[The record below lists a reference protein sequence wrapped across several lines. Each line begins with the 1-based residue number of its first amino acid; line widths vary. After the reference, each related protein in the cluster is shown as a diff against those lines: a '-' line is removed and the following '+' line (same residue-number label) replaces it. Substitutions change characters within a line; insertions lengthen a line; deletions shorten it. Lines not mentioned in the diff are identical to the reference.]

1 MKYTA
6 KSVRSGA
13 ISQRWI
19 LKYIF
24 IFQLFFS
31 QQLFSQAP
39 VVSSFTP
46 TSAALGNTV
55 TITGTNFTGASAV
68 SFGGVPAVSFIV
80 LSSTQISAVVPATV
94 AGPVSV
100 TKGGQ
105 TATKTGFYY
114 LPLSGIIT
122 DFAGY
127 WPTTTVSNNVINPD
141 DSHNLLA
148 FTYNGITY
156 STGVNNGT
164 LTGQGINYTAGDYR
178 SLPVANIAGTNSGS
192 SIYLAMANKVDGNTS
207 VANASAVAGLT
218 VKDVL
223 TDGTNGLNMGTGITN
238 LPVGAIMTFDIHL
251 IDSSKIFDA
260 EPDILI
266 TQIADPSSGNDVFQF
281 VDSSGNTV
289 GNSISQ
295 DMTLLT
301 KLGTYGLDLFNLSPG
316 APFNSAMGFSS
327 FNANTTRN
335 IRLAG
340 FKIADFGITLANY
353 GQVAALKIT
362 PSGSSDYAFIA
373 FNAHAIEMAPNIS
386 QNVEK
391 TNSSICAGGTANL
404 EVIASAA
411 YGGALTYLWEE
422 STDGG
427 TTWFTVSN
435 GGSYS
440 GATTKRLTIVAASN
454 NYRYRAT
461 VTESGT
467 FYSSTCSP
475 FTILVITPTAPTA
488 VSISSS
494 ATTCLNNLVSLSG
507 TVTGGSNLFYQW
519 ETNASGVYA
528 TITGAILKTY
538 LPPVSNTGIISYRL
552 KVSSG
557 SGCSGAVTSS
567 ASIITV
573 VGISSVTPASRCGT
587 GVVNLSATATSG
599 TISWYAASTG
609 GSALGTGTSYAPTIS
624 ATTTYYVN
632 TDASQCSSGVRV
644 PVTATIN
651 SITWAGTNTTAWSTL
666 ANWDCGGTS
675 PEVLPTPTNNITIPT
690 TPTGG
695 RFPTI
700 SGVATVN
707 NINISAGA
715 SIIVATGG
723 NFEIYGSITNSGTFT
738 ATDGTISMRG
748 TAQQVIP
755 ANSFTSNTIKNLTLN
770 NASGVLLDG
779 PLNLTGTFT
788 PAAGALTTFGHLTL
802 KSDSAGTARVA
813 YGTGNYI
820 IGNVNVERY
829 VPAKRSWRLMTAP
842 LTNSNTIFQS
852 WQNGGVYAPGKGMLV
867 TAPGGGNGI
876 DSAGNSSLKIFNV
889 ATQALQ
895 AVSNTKVPVSARNTG
910 SADNT
915 GYFVFV
921 RGDRETIN
929 IDHNGIRKNTTT
941 LTSTGY
947 LQTGTQVFPGLSAV
961 AGGFSLVGNP
971 YASPIDLQLI
981 LSNTG
986 TVNIKRKFYVWDPL
1000 LNSVGGYVTLDDV
1013 VTPGLFLPTP
1023 AGSSQGNYIQSGQ
1036 AFYTVTNTAGA
1047 ATVEM
1052 KESNKAATNN
1062 TVIFGRPLGKTST
1075 LVCNLFLFSGDGSAE
1090 LADGVRADFNVG
1102 FNAGIDDEDNIKFTN
1117 TNETFGFTRNN
1128 VFLATERR
1136 PVITNMDTLFLKLT
1150 RFEKRN
1156 YQFQFTITGFEDAGV
1171 SAILEDSYSKL
1182 ATPVNLSGNTKFSFL
1197 INNDPASQAANRF
1210 RVVFKKFSTLPV
1222 TFSFVKAYLQKDN
1235 IAVQW
1240 EMHNEINIDKYE
1252 TERSVDGVNFTK
1264 VNSTAATGNGL
1275 PGIVYK
1281 WVDTH
1286 AAEGDNFYR
1295 IKSIGL
1301 DGSMQYSQVVKVRMG
1316 NLGPLIS
1323 VYPNPVREGV
1333 MHLQFIRQPA
1343 GIYTIRITNMAGQLL
1358 MKRTLEHRTE
1368 NYIEKIELPNA
1379 IKAGNYKVS
1388 VTGKGEKEKSIS
1400 IMVR

>member
-1 MKYTA
+1 MKYSA
-6 KSVRSGA
+6 NSLHSGA
-13 ISQRWI
+13 ISHLWI

-68 SFGGVPAVSFIV
+68 SFGGIPAVSFTV
-80 LSSTQISAVVPATV
+80 LSSTQISAKVPATI
-94 AGPVSV
+94 AGSVSV

-114 LPLSGIIT
+114 LSLSGIIT

-164 LTGQGINYTAGDYR
+164 LTGQGITYTAGDYR
-178 SLPVANIAGTNSGS
+178 SLPVANIAGTNSAS
-192 SIYLAMANKVDGNTS
+192 SIYLAMASKVDGNAA

-223 TDGTNGLNMGTGITN
+223 TDGPNGLNMGTGITN
-238 LPVGAIMTFDIHL
+238 LPMSAVMTFDVHL
-251 IDSSKIFDA
+251 IDSTKISDA

-281 VDSSGNTV
+281 IDSSGNIV
-289 GNSISQ
+289 GNSITQ

-301 KLGTYGLDLFNLSPG
+301 KLGTYGLDLFTLSPG
-316 APFNSAMGFSS
+316 APFNSAKGFSS
-327 FNANTTRN
+327 FSTNTTRN
-335 IRLAG
+335 IWLAG

-362 PSGSSDYAFIA
+362 PSGTSDYAFIA
-373 FNAHAIEMAPNIS
+373 FNAYAIEIAPNIS
-386 QNVEK
+386 QNIEK

-404 EVIASAA
+404 EVITRAA
-411 YGGALTYLWEE
+411 YGGLLTYLWEE
-422 STDGG
+422 STNGG
-427 TTWFTVSN
+427 STWFTVSN

-440 GATTKRLTIVAASN
+440 GATTNRLTIVAALNS
-454 NYRYRAT
+454 YKYRAT

-467 FYSSTCSP
+467 GYSSTCSP
-475 FTILVITPTAPTA
+475 FTISLITPTAPSA
-488 VSISSS
+488 VSISPST
-494 ATTCLNNLVSLSG
+494 TTCLNNLVSLSG

-528 TITGAILKTY
+528 NIPGAILKTY
-538 LPPVSNTGIISYRL
+538 LPPVSSTSIISYRL

-567 ASIITV
+567 AAIITV
-573 VGISSVTPASRCGT
+573 VGISSVAPASRCGT
-587 GVVNLSATATSG
+587 GMVSLSATATSG
-599 TISWYAASTG
+599 TISWYATNTG
-609 GSALGTGTSYAPTIS
+609 GVVLGTGTSYSPSIA

-632 TDASQCSSGVRV
+632 TDATQCSSGVRV

-666 ANWDCGGTS
+666 ANWDCGGTF
-675 PEVLPTPTNNITIPT
+675 PDVLPTPANNITIPT

-707 NINISAGA
+707 NITISTGA
-715 SIIVATGG
+715 SITVATGG
-723 NFEIYGSITNSGTFT
+723 NFEIYGSIANSGTFT

-748 TAQQVIP
+748 STQQVIP
-755 ANSFTSNTIKNLTLN
+755 ANSFTTNTIKNLTIN
-770 NASGVLLDG
+770 NTSGVLLEG

-788 PAAGALTTFGHLTL
+788 PIAGTLTTFGHLTL
-802 KSDSAGTARVA
+802 KSDPAGTARVA
-813 YGTGNYI
+813 EGSGTYI
-820 IGNVNVERY
+820 LGNVNVERY

-867 TAPGGGNGI
+867 TAPGGGTGI

-889 ATQALQ
+889 TSQALQ
-895 AVSNTKVPVSARNTG
+895 VVSNTKVPISARNNG

-921 RGDRETIN
+921 RGDREKNN
-929 IDHNGIRKNTTT
+929 IDHNGIKKNTTT

-947 LQTGTQVFPGLSAV
+947 LQTGTQVFSGLSPV
-961 AGGFSLVGNP
+961 AGCFSLVGNP
-971 YASPIDLQLI
+971 YASPIDLNLI
-981 LSNTG
+981 LANTG
-986 TVNIKRKFYVWDPL
+986 TINIKRKCYVWDPS
-1000 LNSVGGYVTLDDV
+1000 LNSVGGYVALDDV
-1013 VTPGLFLPTP
+1013 VTPGTFLPTP
-1023 AGSSQGNYIQSGQ
+1023 AASSQGNYIQSGQ
-1036 AFYTVTNTAGA
+1036 AFFVATNLAGT
-1047 ATVEM
+1047 ATVEI
-1052 KESNKAATNN
+1052 KEGNKAASNN
-1062 TVIFGRPLGKTST
+1062 TLIFGKPAGKTST
-1075 LVCNLFLFSGDGSAE
+1075 FISNLFLMSSNGSVE
-1090 LADGVRADFNVG
+1090 LADGVRADFNEG
-1102 FNAGIDDEDNIKFTN
+1102 FSAGIDDEDNIKFGN
-1117 TNETFGFTRNN
+1117 TNETFGFTRSN

-1136 PVITNMDTLFLKLT
+1136 PAITSKDTLFFKLT
-1150 RFEKRN
+1150 KTEKRN
-1156 YQFQFTITGFEDAGV
+1156 YQFQFTITGFEDAGI

-1182 ATPVNLSGNTKFSFL
+1182 ATPLNLSGSTKINFL
-1197 INNDPASQAANRF
+1197 INNDLASQSANRF
-1210 RVVFKKFSTLPV
+1210 RVVFKQFSTLPV
-1222 TFSFVKAYLQKDN
+1222 TFSFVKAYPKKDN
-1235 IAVQW
+1235 ISVQW
-1240 EMHNEINIDKYE
+1240 KIFNELNIDKYE
-1252 TERSVDGVNFTK
+1252 TERAVDGVNFTR
-1264 VNSTAATGNGL
+1264 VNTTAATGNGL
-1275 PGIVYK
+1275 SGIVYN
-1281 WVDTH
+1281 WLDNR
-1286 AAEGDNFYR
+1286 AADGDNFYR

-1301 DGSMQYSQVVKVRMG
+1301 DGSIQYSQVVKVTMSSQERSV
-1316 NLGPLIS
+1316 S

-1333 MHLQFIRQPA
+1333 MNLQFKRQPT
-1343 GIYTIRITNMAGQLL
+1343 GTYTIRITNLAGQLL
-1358 MKRTLEHRTE
+1358 MKKTLEHNAE
-1368 NYIEKIELPNA
+1368 NYIEKIDLPYS
-1379 IKAGNYKVS
+1379 IKPGNYKLS
-1388 VTGKGEKEKSIS
+1388 VTGKALKEKVIS
-1400 IMVR
+1400 ILVR

>member
-1 MKYTA
+1 M
-6 KSVRSGA
+6 
-13 ISQRWI
+13 
-19 LKYIF
+19 
-24 IFQLFFS
+24 
-31 QQLFSQAP
+31 
-39 VVSSFTP
+39 VSSFTP
-46 TSAALGNTV
+46 ASAALGNTV

-68 SFGGVPAVSFIV
+68 SFGGVPAVSFMV
-80 LSSTQISAVVPATV
+80 LSSTQISAVVPATI
-94 AGPVSV
+94 AGSVSV

-127 WPTTTVSNNVINPD
+127 WPTTTVSNNSINPD

-156 STGVNNGT
+156 STGVNNAT

-192 SIYLAMANKVDGNTS
+192 SIYLAMANKVDGNAA

-223 TDGTNGLNMGTGITN
+223 TDGPKGLNMGTGITN
-238 LPVGAIMTFDIHL
+238 LPVSAIMTFDIHL

-289 GNSISQ
+289 GNSITQ

-327 FNANTTRN
+327 FSANTTRN
-335 IRLAG
+335 IRLVG

-362 PSGSSDYAFIA
+362 PSGTSDYAFIA
-373 FNAHAIEMAPNIS
+373 FNTHAIEMAPNIS
-386 QNVEK
+386 QNIEK

-404 EVIASAA
+404 EVIASPA
-411 YGGALTYLWEE
+411 YGGLLSYLWEQ

-427 TTWFTVSN
+427 NTWFMVSN

-440 GATTKRLTIVAASN
+440 GATTNRLTIVGASN
-454 NYRYRAT
+454 NYKFRAT

-467 FYSSTCSP
+467 GYRSTCSP
-475 FTILVITPTAPTA
+475 FTILIITPTAPTA

-538 LPPVSNTGIISYRL
+538 LPPVNNTGIISYRL

-599 TISWYAASTG
+599 IISWYAASTG
-609 GSALGTGTSYAPTIS
+609 GSALGTGASYSPSIS
-624 ATTTYYVN
+624 ATTTYYVI

-651 SITWAGTNTTAWSTL
+651 SISWAGTNTTAWSTL
-666 ANWDCGGTS
+666 ANWDCGGTL
-675 PEVLPTPTNNITIPT
+675 PDALPTPNNNITIPT
-690 TPTGG
+690 NPAGG

-700 SGVATVN
+700 SGIATVN
-707 NINISAGA
+707 NINISTGA
-715 SIIVATGG
+715 SITVTTGG
-723 NFEIYGSITNSGTFT
+723 NFEIYGYITNSGTFT

-748 TAQQVIP
+748 SSQQVVP
-755 ANSFTSNTIKNLTLN
+755 ANSFTTNTIKNLTLN
-770 NASGVLLDG
+770 NTAGVLLDG

-788 PAAGALTTFGHLTL
+788 PTAGTLTTFGHLTL
-802 KSDSAGTARVA
+802 KSDPAGTARVA
-813 YGTGNYI
+813 EGTGTYI

-867 TAPGGGNGI
+867 TAPGGGTGI
-876 DSAGNSSLKIFNV
+876 DSAGNSSLKTFNV
-889 ATQALQ
+889 TSQALQ
-895 AVSNTKVPVSARNTG
+895 VVSNTKLPVSARNNG

-921 RGDRETIN
+921 RGDRETTN
-929 IDHNGIRKNTTT
+929 IDHNGIKKNTTT

-947 LQTGTQVFPGLSAV
+947 LQTGTQVFSGLSPV

-971 YASPIDLQLI
+971 YASPIDLKLI
-981 LSNTG
+981 LANTG
-986 TVNIKRKFYVWDPL
+986 TVNIKRKFYVWDPS
-1000 LNSVGGYVTLDDV
+1000 LNSVGGYAVLDDL
-1013 VTPGLFLPTP
+1013 VTPGTFLPTP
-1023 AGSSQGNYIQSGQ
+1023 APSSQGNYIQSGQ
-1036 AFYTVTNTAGA
+1036 AFYTVTNSAGT
-1047 ATVEM
+1047 ATVEI
-1052 KESNKAATNN
+1052 KESNKAASNN
-1062 TVIFGRPLGKTST
+1062 TLIFGKPVGKSST
-1075 LVCNLFLFSGDGSAE
+1075 LISNLFLIGSDGSTE
-1090 LADGVRADFNVG
+1090 FADGVRADFNEG
-1102 FNAGIDDEDNIKFTN
+1102 FSAGIDDEDNIKFTN

-1128 VFLATERR
+1128 FFLATERR
-1136 PVITNMDTLFLKLT
+1136 PAITSKDTLFLKLT

-1156 YQFQFTITGFEDAGV
+1156 YQFQFTITGFEDAGI

-1182 ATPVNLSGNTKFSFL
+1182 ATMLNLAGSTKVNFL
-1197 INNDPASQAANRF
+1197 INNDLASQAANRF

-1222 TFSFVKAYLQKDN
+1222 TFAFVKAYPQKDN
-1235 IAVQW
+1235 IAVEW
-1240 EMHNEINIDKYE
+1240 KIYSEINIDKYE
-1252 TERSVDGVNFTK
+1252 TERAVDGVNFTR
-1264 VNSTAATGNGL
+1264 VNTTAATGNGL

-1281 WVDTH
+1281 WVDNH
-1286 AAEGDNFYR
+1286 AADGDNFYR
-1295 IKSIGL
+1295 IKSIGM
-1301 DGSMQYSQVVKVRMG
+1301 DGSIQYSQVVKVRMSS
-1316 NLGPLIS
+1316 LDPSVS

-1333 MHLQFIRQPA
+1333 MGLQFKRQPA
-1343 GIYTIRITNMAGQLL
+1343 GTYTIRITNLAGQLL
-1358 MKRTLEHRTE
+1358 MKKTLVHSAE
-1368 NYIEKIELPNA
+1368 NYIEKIDLPYS
-1379 IKAGNYKVS
+1379 IKPGNYKVS
-1388 VTGKGEKEKSIS
+1388 VTGKAIKEKAIS
-1400 IMVR
+1400 ILVR